1 MKGLQGLAQ
10 VPRIPIPRTPV
21 NRGKKREGRG
31 GSRPRFALAL
41 RLRNV
46 YRSSK
51 TVEAPTAQMHSV
63 PNCLFIPKA
72 SVSPHYPV
80 VLADLGV
87 SHPVDDV

>member
-1 MKGLQGLAQ
+1 M
-10 VPRIPIPRTPV
+10 PHC
-21 NRGKKREGRG
+21 
-31 GSRPRFALAL
+31 ALTL

-51 TVEAPTAQMHSV
+51 SVEAPTAQMHSA

-72 SVSPHYPV
+72 SVSSHFSV
-80 VLADLGV
+80 VLADLDL

>member
-1 MKGLQGLAQ
+1 MQGCGLR
-10 VPRIPIPRTPV
+10 RIPLPRTPV
-21 NRGKKREGRG
+21 NKGKKREGRG
-31 GSRPRFALAL
+31 GSRPRCALAF
-41 RLRNV
+41 RLRIV

-51 TVEAPTAQMHSV
+51 TIEAPTAQMHSV

-87 SHPVDDV
+87 SLPVDDV

>member
-1 MKGLQGLAQ
+1 
-10 VPRIPIPRTPV
+10 
-21 NRGKKREGRG
+21 
-31 GSRPRFALAL
+31 LAL